1 MTYAPKDPGP
11 RLAATCIVFNVSR
24 TKGLKPI
31 ISEKKMKDRDKER
44 EKEEINKWN
53 KRKEQKKGSKKV
65 RDCEGRETRRG
76 RRKKN

>member
-31 ISEKKMKDRDKER
+31 ISEKKMKDREKDK

-53 KRKEQKKGSKKV
+53 KRKEESKGV
-65 RDCEGRETRRG
+65 
-76 RRKKN
+76 